1 MQKAFFHRISGGV
14 FACLTLLLLLGSSI
28 TLGQMVFGSIFG
40 TVTDQSGAAIPGAK
54 VVITEVNKNVR
65 FETATNE
72 NGNYTRAQLVPGV
85 YRVEVQATGF
95 RSAINNAVTVSVD
108 AAVRVDFEMTV
119 GEVTESIEVTA
130 EAPLMKS
137 DRADVST
144 TYSGAELENLP
155 NLGRNTQSFT
165 LLNPGTQK
173 LQWQHA
179 SSENPQGSVQI
190 MVNGQH
196 FSGTNYLL
204 DGTDNQDPILGI
216 IVINPTEESI
226 SEMKFTS
233 QNYDAEFGQSI
244 AGVMTVQT
252 KSGTNEIHGS
262 AFEYLRN
269 NSPDFQS
276 FARDPFNAAEND
288 GTPPFKWNQFGG
300 SAGGPIKKNKLF
312 AFGDVQIT
320 RQRAG
325 TSGLTNVPTLKARQ
339 GDFSEY
345 LEPLANAPMVQT
357 TSGRM
362 VPLQRNMIFDPLTGD
377 PVTGEGRLAFDYG
390 GVLNRIPPSRLSP
403 QALNLLRLL
412 PEPNTA
418 DPSGSPFRRNFST
431 IGSEKIDSEQ
441 YNTRWDYH
449 LSEKY
454 SLYGRYTFAEFE
466 KDSPTIFGDG
476 GGLGLGEG
484 GFGGL
489 SDVRNQSLA
498 VGFTWT
504 ISPTILNET
513 RFGFQR
519 YRVNVL
525 PRDIGTSPAR
535 DAGIPGLNLDDFF
548 TSGLPAIFIKNEGR
562 VAEQGDDV
570 IGSGDDV
577 NFGSA
582 LGVNRCNCPLDQQEN
597 VFQWVNNTTM
607 IKGDHTIKFGGDL
620 RYATNLR
627 VPSDVHRSGELTFDP
642 GYTGFVRG
650 TNVSAGLGLATFALG
665 EVTGFGRFVSP
676 NTDARERQK
685 RFYWYGQ
692 DTWRVT
698 PKFTLTLG
706 IRWEQVFPETVNEPG
721 NGANLDLRTGELA
734 VFGVGGVSD
743 HGIQDMK
750 WTNLAP
756 RVGVTYQITP
766 KSVVRAGYGWSYA
779 LGTFGTIFGHN
790 VTQNLPVLAAQ
801 NLNRRNDFSSVFS
814 LADGPAAPVF
824 PEPGANGRFPLPNGV
839 TGNARPD
846 DVRLPRVMAYNAT
859 FQQQLTKD
867 LSVEIG
873 YVGNSGRHVFTGD
886 GPNFNANEPAFVPG
900 VQDTNIR
907 RPFFNR
913 FGWTQS
919 INYFCNCANSRY
931 DSLQIQVNKRMSAG
945 LQLKSNYTY
954 GRGLQ
959 DAGSFEFLYN
969 RDLGYSAGDFDRRH
983 QSVTSLAYELPY
995 GRGRRWGANASRL
1008 LDGIFGSWTITSI
1021 TTIYSGR
1028 PFEVTFDNPDPTQF
1042 IRPNA
1047 GPGNRPD
1054 RGPGDPFAI
1063 DQNRDHFFRGGLG
1076 DAFLIPPNN
1085 EFGNLG
1091 RNALRGPSLFQQD
1104 LSVSKTFD
1112 ITERI
1117 NIRLRVEA
1125 FNAFNTTNL
1134 GQPNG
1139 NVTSGD
1145 AGRISSLAAGTQMR
1159 RLQFGLRLGF

>member
-1 MQKAFFHRISGGV
+1 MTRIQRYRALLAAVCLIGLIGAVLPPGAF
-14 FACLTLLLLLGSSI
+14 
-28 TLGQMVFGSIFG
+28 GQMVFGSIFG
-40 TVTDQSGAAIPGAK
+40 TVTDESGAAIPGAT
-54 VVITEVNKNVR
+54 VVLTEVNKNIR
-65 FETATNE
+65 LETTTNE
-72 NGNYTRAQLVPGV
+72 TGNYTRAQLVPGV
-85 YRVEVQATGF
+85 YRIEVQATGF
-95 RSAINNAVTVSVD
+95 RTAVNSEVLVNVD
-108 AAVRVDFEMTV
+108 AAARIDFQLTV
-119 GEVTESIEVTA
+119 GEVTESVEVTA

-144 TYSGAELENLP
+144 TYAGAELENLP
-155 NLGRNTQSFT
+155 NLGRNTQSFM

-216 IVINPTEESI
+216 IVVNPTEESI

-252 KSGTNEIHGS
+252 KSGTNEFHGS

-269 NSPDFQS
+269 NSPGFQS

-300 SAGGPIKKNKLF
+300 SFGGPIRKNKLF
-312 AFGDVQIT
+312 AFGDIQLT

-325 TSGLTNVPTLKARQ
+325 ASGLTNVPTLKARQ

-345 LEPLANAPMVQT
+345 LEPLPNAPLVQT

-377 PVTGEGRLAFDYG
+377 PVTGEGRLAFEDG
-390 GVLNRIPPSRLSP
+390 GVLNRIPQDRLSP
-403 QALNLLRLL
+403 QALNIIRLL
-412 PEPNTA
+412 PAPNTV
-418 DPSGSPFRRNFST
+418 DPGGSPFRRNFST
-431 IGSEKIDSEQ
+431 IGSEKVDSEQ
-441 YNTRWDYH
+441 YNGRVDYYI
-449 LSEKY
+449 SEKY
-454 SLYGRYTFAEFE
+454 SLYGRYTYADFI
-466 KDSPTIFGDG
+466 KDSPTVFGDIG

-484 GFGGL
+484 GFGGI

-498 VGFTWT
+498 VGFNWT
-504 ISPTILNET
+504 VRPTILNET

-519 YRVNVL
+519 YRVAVL
-525 PRDIGTSPAR
+525 PKGFGTTPAL
-535 DAGIPGLNLDDFF
+535 DAGIPGLNLGDGF
-548 TSGLPAIFIKNEGR
+548 TSGLPAFFINNQG
-562 VAEQGDDV
+562 AGDD
-570 IGSGDDV
+570 ITLG
-577 NFGSA
+577 FA

-597 VFQWVNNTTM
+597 VFQWVNNTTI
-607 IKGDHTIKFGGDL
+607 IKGNHNIKFGGDL

-627 VPSDVHRSGELTFDP
+627 VPSDNHRSGELTFDP
-642 GYTGFVRG
+642 GFTGLVRG
-650 TNVSAGLGLATFALG
+650 TNTAAGLGLATFALG
-665 EVTGFGRFVSP
+665 QVTNFSRFVSP
-676 NTDARERQK
+676 NTDARERQR

-692 DTWRVT
+692 DMWRVT

-706 IRWEQVFPETVNEPG
+706 IRWEQVFPETVNKPG
-721 NGANLDLRTGELA
+721 NGGNLDLSTGEIA
-734 VFGVGGVSD
+734 VFGVGDVSD

-750 WTNLAP
+750 WTNFAP
-756 RVGVTYQITP
+756 RVGVSYQITP
-766 KSVVRAGYGWSYA
+766 KSVIRAGYGWSYA

-801 NLNRRNDFSSVFS
+801 NLSRPNDFSGVFT
-814 LADGPAAPVF
+814 LDRGPSQPTFVQ
-824 PEPGANGRFPLPNGV
+824 PGPNGRFPLPDGV

-846 DVRLPRVMAYNAT
+846 DVRLPRVMAYNVT
-859 FQQQLTKD
+859 FQQQLTD
-867 LSVEIG
+867 TLAVDIG

-886 GPNFNANEPAFVPG
+886 GPNFNVNEPAFVPG

-907 RPFFNR
+907 RPFFNQ
-913 FGWTQS
+913 FGWTQA

-945 LQLKSNYTY
+945 LQFKFNYTY

-959 DAGSFEFLYN
+959 DSGSFEFLYD
-969 RDLGYSAGDFDRRH
+969 RELGYSSGDFDRRH
-983 QSVTSLAYELPY
+983 QSVTALTYELPY
-995 GRGRRWGANASRL
+995 GRGRRWGASSSRL
-1008 LDGIFGSWTITSI
+1008 LDGVLGGWTINSV

-1028 PFEVTFDNPDPTQF
+1028 PFNVTFDNPDPTQF

-1054 RGPGDPFAI
+1054 RGSGDPFDI
-1063 DQNRDHFFRGGLG
+1063 DQNRNQFFRGGLG
-1076 DAFLIPPNN
+1076 DAFLIPADNQ
-1085 EFGNLG
+1085 FGNFG
-1091 RNALRGPSLFQQD
+1091 RNALRGPNLFQQD
-1104 LSVSKTFD
+1104 LSVSKLFR
-1112 ITERI
+1112 ITERVDL
-1117 NIRLRVEA
+1117 RLRAEA

-1145 AGRISSLAAGTQMR
+1145 AGRISNLADGTQMR